1 MAKHIAP
8 PATAE
13 QIMQALGVTQEDREI
28 IDRVLREVD
37 EEEEV
42 IPARPRLVT
51 GKPRP
56 APQIGREEDDFS
68 SPKKSQKS

>member
-28 IDRVLREVD
+28 IDRVLKEVD
-37 EEEEV
+37 EEEAE
-42 IPARPRLVT
+42 ATRPFVQTPIR
-51 GKPRP
+51 RP
-56 APQIGREEDDFS
+56 DPEDGS
-68 SPKKSQKS
+68 LSPKTGPKS

>member
-28 IDRVLREVD
+28 IDRVLKEVEV
-37 EEEEV
+37 EEEEED
-42 IPARPRLVT
+42 
-51 GKPRP
+51 
-56 APQIGREEDDFS
+56 APHRRSQSGVHDSR
-68 SPKKSQKS
+68 KNTKS

>member
-28 IDRVLREVD
+28 IDRVLKEVD
-37 EEEEV
+37 EEEEAEATTRSFV
-42 IPARPRLVT
+42 QTPIQRR
-51 GKPRP
+51 
-56 APQIGREEDDFS
+56 APEDDS
-68 SPKKSQKS
+68 SNPKKRPKS